1 MWAAWYSLP
10 NFPTPHAIADYLVV
24 TASISFTV
32 LLIPK
37 SEFIMLNSMEA
48 KSTFMSVLQKNRNL
62 KQLRLFRVDEPIS
75 KKKQQCLAWKNPLQ
89 IWIIPVD
96 DWAIHK
102 CFIWK
107 QDYSIYIF
115 LSQIGKQIKCIK
127 MFWKLDPWSYF
138 HYWLRSQWKDSLIF
152 FFPPLP
158 LNKINTVLK
167 LKLNDIFQ
175 KTNIP
180 SRFVSL
186 VFRKG
191 T

>member
-1 MWAAWYSLP
+1 MSSLVFFTQFP
-10 NFPTPHAIADYLVV
+10 NSSWNCWLSSSH
-24 TASISFTV
+24 SINFFHCLANSQV
-32 LLIPK
+32 RVYYV
-37 SEFIMLNSMEA
+37 EFNGSK

-115 LSQIGKQIKCIK
+115 LSQIGKQITCIK

-152 FFPPLP
+152 FFS
-158 LNKINTVLK
+158 T
-167 LKLNDIFQ
+167 
-175 KTNIP
+175 P
-180 SRFVSL
+180 SF
-186 VFRKG
+186 K
-191 T
+191 